1 MRRRI
6 SSLVQSRPAR
16 TAAQPELGS
25 RIPLVSLIQA
35 LSVAEHLNFRHAA
48 SALGVSQS
56 SVSTRIKQ
64 LEQDLGIAL
73 FERRH
78 RGVRLTEAG
87 QHFLEHVATGIE
99 HLDHAVR
106 TAGAIARG
114 EQGRLCVGL
123 YSSIAA
129 GFLAEL
135 LREFRE
141 LHPAVDLQITE
152 GRARDTIREVR
163 EARLDVAFIVGVP
176 PAGDC
181 HSKPLWKEALL
192 VALRERH
199 ALAEMEGVK
208 WAELADETFV
218 TRGGGVGPQV
228 HDHIVR
234 RLAEHW
240 SQPRIQRVDV
250 ERDTLMSM
258 VAQGYG
264 ITLTSEAAAHVPFPG
279 VVFRPILDEPEPIIF
294 SALWSPH
301 NRGQALKIFSHLRNG
316 NPRACHP
323 EVDDATRRAFA
334 NTRSVDMNRSSMGA
348 ISLAGS
354 IGAAVPVVR
363 ANISP

>member
-1 MRRRI
+1 MRRVVTGLRTVDNAR
-6 SSLVQSRPAR
+6 SLDTVALSA
-16 TAAQPELGS
+16 LGS
-25 RIPLVSLIQA
+25 RIPLVSLIHA
-35 LSVAEHLNFRHAA
+35 SAVAEHLNFRHAA

-64 LEQDLGIAL
+64 LEQDLGILL

-99 HLDHAVR
+99 HLDHAVK

-114 EQGRLCVGL
+114 EQGRLRIGL

-135 LREFRE
+135 LRQFRE

-163 EARLDVAFIVGVP
+163 EARLDVAFVVGVP

-181 HSKPLWKEALL
+181 HSKPLWTEALL
-192 VALRERH
+192 VALPERH
-199 ALAEMEGVK
+199 PLAGAEYVM
-208 WAELADETFV
+208 WSELAGENFL
-218 TRGGGVGPQV
+218 TRSGGAGSQV
-228 HDHIVR
+228 HDHIVL

-240 SQPRIQRVDV
+240 SQPQIQRIEVG
-250 ERDTLMSM
+250 RDTLIAM

-264 ITLTSEAAAHVPFPG
+264 VTLTSEAAAQVSFPG
-279 VVFRPILDEPEPIIF
+279 VVFRPILDEPKPITF
-294 SALWSPH
+294 SALWWPH
-301 NRGQALKIFSHLRNG
+301 NSSQALLHLLALAQRKSEG
-316 NPRACHP
+316 RS
-323 EVDDATRRAFA
+323 TGRR
-334 NTRSVDMNRSSMGA
+334 
-348 ISLAGS
+348 
-354 IGAAVPVVR
+354 
-363 ANISP
+363 

>member
-1 MRRRI
+1 MTIMTERRSFFQGAELLATAATTALAASPAFAQRLSVAGLDWICDESPACWELPSDKGNTRMRRRI

-64 LEQDLGIAL
+64 LEQDLSIAL

-135 LREFRE
+135 LR
-141 LHPAVDLQITE
+141 
-152 GRARDTIREVR
+152 
-163 EARLDVAFIVGVP
+163 
-176 PAGDC
+176 
-181 HSKPLWKEALL
+181 
-192 VALRERH
+192 
-199 ALAEMEGVK
+199 
-208 WAELADETFV
+208 
-218 TRGGGVGPQV
+218 
-228 HDHIVR
+228 
-234 RLAEHW
+234 
-240 SQPRIQRVDV
+240 
-250 ERDTLMSM
+250 
-258 VAQGYG
+258 
-264 ITLTSEAAAHVPFPG
+264 
-279 VVFRPILDEPEPIIF
+279 
-294 SALWSPH
+294 
-301 NRGQALKIFSHLRNG
+301 
-316 NPRACHP
+316 
-323 EVDDATRRAFA
+323 
-334 NTRSVDMNRSSMGA
+334 
-348 ISLAGS
+348 
-354 IGAAVPVVR
+354 
-363 ANISP
+363 

>member
-1 MRRRI
+1 MMRKSV
-6 SSLVQSRPAR
+6 SSSRDGKSAR
-16 TAAQPELGS
+16 PSQGYSPLGT

-64 LEQDLGIAL
+64 LELDLGVLL

-114 EQGRLCVGL
+114 EQGRLSVGL

-135 LREFRE
+135 LSQFRE
-141 LHPAVDLQITE
+141 QYPAVDLQIAE

-163 EARLDVAFIVGVP
+163 AARLDVAFVVGAP
-176 PAGDC
+176 SADDC
-181 HSKPLWKEALL
+181 HSKPLWRENLF
-192 VALRERH
+192 VALRQRH
-199 ALAEMEGVK
+199 PLSGAEGVR
-208 WAELADETFV
+208 WSELAGETFLAR
-218 TRGGGVGPQV
+218 RGGAGPQV
-228 HDHIVR
+228 HDHIVL

-240 SQPRIQRVDV
+240 SQPHIERFDV
-250 ERDTLMSM
+250 GRDTLMSM

-264 ITLTSEAAAHVPFPG
+264 VTLASEATAQAAFAG
-279 VVFRPILDEPEPIIF
+279 VVFRPILDEPEPMTF
-294 SALWSPH
+294 SAVWSPH
-301 NRGQALKIFSHLRNG
+301 NRSRALHDLLALAQRK
-316 NPRACHP
+316 A
-323 EVDDATRRAFA
+323 D
-334 NTRSVDMNRSSMGA
+334 GA
-348 ISLAGS
+348 KSA
-354 IGAAVPVVR
+354 
-363 ANISP
+363 